1 MVSFTYTE
9 HFDMENA
16 EKAAQNTDEASI
28 LEFVWSVLT
37 VGRMYKKNFF
47 HGALEFVRHV
57 CSIML
62 SVYKSG

>member
-16 EKAAQNTDEASI
+16 GKAAQNTDEASI

-37 VGRMYKKNFF
+37 VGRMYKKKFF
-47 HGALEFVRHV
+47 SRSSRVRETCLLNNV
-57 CSIML
+57 ERL
-62 SVYKSG
+62 